1 MPESI
6 DAILQISQQD
16 RLLSTNQRRL
26 GIIPEKKKKLRIPVK
41 KVEIHLDKLKEK
53 EEEIC
58 GKIRERETLV
68 AVEDEKIKKSDEKML
83 SVKNQKEYL
92 ASQKEIGIA
101 KKTIKK
107 VEDQILE
114 LEEVKETLSTELSS
128 VLDEYHHEK
137 EIMTELEKEVLEEEK
152 KLLDVIDKCN
162 KSKSEVI
169 DLVDPAMF
177 ADYEVLVSREVI
189 PAAVAI
195 SSSNCMGCAMAIP
208 AQLFNEIM
216 RDSSGICP
224 HCGRLLFYK
233 APPKPKEPPKAK
245 TKAKAKKKAKTKS

>member
-16 RLLSTNQRRL
+16 RVLSTNQKRL
-26 GIIPEKKKKLRIPVK
+26 NTIPEKKKKLRVPVK
-41 KVEIHLDKLKEK
+41 KVEIHLDQLKEK
-53 EEEIC
+53 EEEIY

-68 AVEDEKIKKSDEKML
+68 DVENEKIKKSDEKML

-92 ASQKEIGIA
+92 ASQKEIDIA

-114 LEEVKETLSTELSS
+114 LEGEKEKLSEELAS
-128 VLDEYHHEK
+128 VLDEYRHEK
-137 EIMTELEKEVLEEEK
+137 DIMTEKEKDVLEEEK
-152 KLLDVIDKCN
+152 TLLETIDQCN
-162 KSKSEVI
+162 KSKDEVI
-169 DLVDPAMF
+169 SLVDPTIYSE
-177 ADYEVLVSREVI
+177 YEVLVSRKVI

-216 RDSSGICP
+216 RDSSGKCP

-233 APPKPKEPPKAK
+233 APEKPKEQPKKK
-245 TKAKAKKKAKTKS
+245 TKPKKTAKSKS